1 MQIPNHILEHWN
13 LNDTYNY
20 ILDSI
25 LFNAGELELK
35 PVYRYENE
43 SGRELPM
50 GFETTDIANG
60 IGIQCRHTRL
70 GSLLENGSL
79 EQLIDLLKQDDQGNY
94 KITELLKEMF
104 NGADRFQEE
113 RLKEAA

>member
-1 MQIPNHILEHWN
+1 MQIPNHTLEQWSLKNTYDYILE
-13 LNDTYNY
+13 
-20 ILDSI
+20 SV
-25 LFNAGELELK
+25 LFNAEELGLK
-35 PVYRYENE
+35 PVYRYGNE
-43 SGRELPM
+43 SKRELPM
-50 GFETTDIANG
+50 GFETVDTEDG

-79 EQLIDLLKQDDQGNY
+79 KQLIDLLKQDDQGNY